1 MTPTALPL
9 QRSEYPPFLPLNFFE
24 APQYSAYAPALP
36 AASVVPTAPPPKRL
50 ASAASPKSPSKA
62 GRKGR
67 PPIIHTNALKP
78 YLQSFSSP
86 GHALAK
92 LPRLGSIATGAVS
105 LDYGKNAKPLGIKT
119 ALVLLRR
126 LDVIST
132 ESILEYMRLSLRPC
146 TERHAQRLAQCIR
159 IIERAARAAKS
170 EWPEPGHVDDA
181 DLYTT
186 MHSIVPCSE
195 QGCSICR
202 PSAEVEQAWSLTA
215 AEPDDPADTFA
226 TVDFDTANEDGWADL
241 EDDLFGSD

>member
-9 QRSEYPPFLPLNFFE
+9 QHGEYPPFLPSNFYE
-24 APQYSAYAPALP
+24 APQYSAYAPPSP
-36 AASVVPTAPPPKRL
+36 AAPVVPAAPAPKRR
-50 ASAASPKSPSKA
+50 ASKASPKSPAKP
-62 GRKGR
+62 GRRGR

-119 ALVLLRR
+119 ALVLLRN

-132 ESILEYMRLSLRPC
+132 ESILKYMRLLSRPC
-146 TERHAQRLAQCIR
+146 TERHAQRLGQCIR
-159 IIERAARAAKS
+159 IIERAARTAKS
-170 EWPEPGHVDDA
+170 EWPEPSHVDAA
-181 DLYTT
+181 DSYTT
-186 MHSIVPCSE
+186 VHSIVPCSE

-202 PSAEVEQAWSLTA
+202 PSAEVEQAWSLAVVEQNESTG
-215 AEPDDPADTFA
+215 TFA
-226 TVDFDTANEDGWADL
+226 TVGFDATNKDGWADL
-241 EDDLFGSD
+241 EDDLFASD